1 MIIQNISALSRLL
14 GVGVCLLS
22 MWLSAA
28 GTLRLLAVAPQM
40 SGWEASLSFVLLGLA
55 AWSITTLGEWLW
67 SFEEGWFGL
76 QRGLRVVQAA
86 LIGGG
91 MVCDAVFRIAHFYQV
106 V

>member
-22 MWLSAA
+22 TWVSGREAA
-28 GTLRLLAVAPQM
+28 PA
-40 SGWEASLSFVLLGLA
+40 FVLLGLA
-55 AWSITTLGEWLW
+55 AWSITAFGEWLW

-91 MVCDAVFRIAHFYQV
+91 MVCDAVFRIGPFYRIV
-106 V
+106 